1 MRHNVFCRS
10 TVMVLLGMS
19 GVLAGCK
26 STYYA
31 AWEKLGWAKR
41 DILVDRVEAAR
52 TDQEKAKT
60 EFQTTLQHLR
70 AVAGTP
76 EDSLQ
81 KEYDRIESDYEAC
94 ASRAKKVHERIAS
107 VDSVAHD
114 LFKEWEGE
122 LGEYHSAELRSESEQ
137 KLDETKARYEQL
149 LAAMKR
155 AEEKMQPVLD
165 AFHDQVLFMKH
176 NLNAR
181 AIASLQTTQASIE
194 TDVAAL
200 IRDMDKSIAEANSF
214 IQQMQATSK

>member
-1 MRHNVFCRS
+1 MRQTLRR
-10 TVMVLLGMS
+10 TVPLLLLT
-19 GVLAGCK
+19 LAASLPACK

-31 AWEKLGWAKR
+31 AWQKLGWEKR
-41 DILVDRVEAAR
+41 DILVDRVQAAR

-81 KEYDRIESDYEAC
+81 KEYDRINADYEAC
-94 ASRAKKVHERIAS
+94 AARAKKVHDRIAS
-107 VDSVAHD
+107 VDSVAQD
-114 LFKEWEGE
+114 LFKEWQSE
-122 LGEYHSAELRSESEQ
+122 LAEYHSPELRASSEQ
-137 KLDETKARYEQL
+137 KLDETKSRYQQL
-149 LAAMKR
+149 LTAMKR
-155 AEEKMQPVLD
+155 AESKMQPVLD

-194 TDVAAL
+194 SDVAAL
-200 IRDMDKSIAEANSF
+200 IKDMDNSINEANSF

>member
-1 MRHNVFCRS
+1 MRIHYASALPLLLTLVSLNGCR
-10 TVMVLLGMS
+10 
-19 GVLAGCK
+19 

-31 AWEKLGWAKR
+31 AWEKLGWEKR
-41 DILVDRVEAAR
+41 DILVDRVQAAR
-52 TDQEKAKT
+52 SDQEKAKT

-81 KEYDRIESDYEAC
+81 SQYDRISSDYDAC
-94 ASRAKKVHERIAS
+94 ASRAKKVHDRIAS

-114 LFKEWEGE
+114 LFKEWQSE
-122 LGEYHSAELRSESEQ
+122 LAEYHSDDLRRSSEQ
-137 KLDETKARYEQL
+137 KLSETQARYAQL
-149 LAAMKR
+149 LAAMKK
-155 AEEKMQPVLD
+155 AESKMQPVLD

-194 TDVAAL
+194 SDVAAL
-200 IRDMDKSIAEANSF
+200 IKDMDNSINEANSF
-214 IQQMQATSK
+214 IQQMQSTSK

>member
-1 MRHNVFCRS
+1 MRPNTRRCTPLLLLFAAAA
-10 TVMVLLGMS
+10 VLP
-19 GVLAGCK
+19 ACK

-52 TDQEKAKT
+52 SDQEKAKT

-70 AVAGTP
+70 SVAGTP

-81 KEYDRIESDYEAC
+81 KEYDRINSDYEAC
-94 ASRAKKVHERIAS
+94 AARAKKVHDRITS
-107 VDSVAHD
+107 VDSVARD
-114 LFKEWEGE
+114 LFKEWQSE
-122 LGEYHSAELRSESEQ
+122 LSEYHSEDLRRASEQ
-137 KLDETKARYEQL
+137 KLSETQARYAQL

-155 AEEKMQPVLD
+155 AESKMQPVLD

-181 AIASLQTTQASIE
+181 AIASLQTTQSSIE
-194 TDVAAL
+194 SDVAAL
-200 IRDMDKSIAEANSF
+200 IKDMDNSINEANSF